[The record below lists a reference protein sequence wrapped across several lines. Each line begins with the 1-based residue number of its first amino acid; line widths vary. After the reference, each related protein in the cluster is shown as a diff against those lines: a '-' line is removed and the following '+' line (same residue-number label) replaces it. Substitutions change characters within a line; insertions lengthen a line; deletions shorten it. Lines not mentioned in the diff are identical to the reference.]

1 MRLLRGSDHGPAT
14 RGMPGMSGLPAQ
26 PVLASYPG
34 TGGMRTLDAIF
45 WLVILLM
52 LIHIAEVVL
61 LVNMLRVMAGH

>member
-1 MRLLRGSDHGPAT
+1 M
-14 RGMPGMSGLPAQ
+14 
-26 PVLASYPG
+26 V
-34 TGGMRTLDAIF
+34 GGMRTLDAIF